1 MNTQGTIKTNEIAE
15 TANKLNCFAF
25 KCTTIDGKNIKSNN
39 TKKDFTNNLNEL
51 LKTIKGSNAELF
63 LIEFSSNGTAKAAK
77 NCFHLIKETTPGLAA
92 AAPVNYNY
100 QALEPARSLGEA
112 VKDARDLAE
121 MKSENKRLQDEIAR
135 LKLEAQEADD
145 EADEKAA
152 AAVELA
158 EKPADKIS
166 GYLKEILPSFLPLA
180 EKYLEIK
187 AMQAQTAA
195 NALSRPAPQA
205 PGRAPMRHPFRPLPN
220 ISDNAKIQSYFNF
233 VEKLPEHL
241 FNREVQYLQANAPG
255 LAQAVIEKFTEENLQ
270 EDENE

>member
-25 KCTTIDGKNIKSNN
+25 KCTTLDGKNVKGSVS
-39 TKKDFTNNLNEL
+39 KKDFEKNLNEL

-63 LIEFSSNGTAKAAK
+63 LIEFSSNGTSKAAK
-77 NCFHLIKETTPGLAA
+77 NCYHLIKDATPGLAA

-112 VKDARDLAE
+112 VKDARELAE
-121 MKSENKRLQDEIAR
+121 MKSENKRLQDEITR

-195 NALSRPAPQA
+195 NALIKPTAQA
-205 PGRAPMRHPFRPLPN
+205 TGRAPMRHPFRPLPN

-241 FNREVQYLQANAPG
+241 FNREVQYLQTNAPG
-255 LAQAVIEKFTEENLQ
+255 LAQAVIEKFTEENLN

>member
-25 KCTTIDGKNIKSNN
+25 KCTTIDGKLIKGNVP
-39 TKKDFTNNLNEL
+39 KKDFSNNLNEL

-63 LIEFSSNGTAKAAK
+63 FIEFSSNGTAKAAK

-112 VKDARDLAE
+112 VKDARELAE
-121 MKSENKRLQDEIAR
+121 MKSENKRLAAEITR
-135 LKLEAQEADD
+135 LQLEAEETEA

-195 NALSRPAPQA
+195 NALSRPAAQA

-220 ISDNAKIQSYFNF
+220 ISDNAKIESYFNF

-241 FNREVQYLQANAPG
+241 FNREVTYLQANAPG
-255 LAQAVIEKFTEENLQ
+255 LAQAVIERFTEENPT
-270 EDENE
+270 ENENQ

>member
-1 MNTQGTIKTNEIAE
+1 MHTQGTIKTNEIAE
-15 TANKLNCFAF
+15 TAKKLNCFAF
-25 KCTTIDGKNIKSNN
+25 KCTTLDGKLIKGNSNKN
-39 TKKDFTNNLNEL
+39 LFDSNLNEL
-51 LKTIKGSNAELF
+51 LKTIKGSNYELF
-63 LIEFSSNGTAKAAK
+63 LIEFSSNGQAKAAK
-77 NCFHLIKETTPGLAA
+77 NCYHLIKETAPGLAA
-92 AAPVNYNY
+92 PAPVNYNY

-112 VKDARDLAE
+112 VKDARELAE
-121 MKSENKRLQDEIAR
+121 LQSENKRLAEEITR
-135 LKLEAQEADD
+135 LRLEAEDKEA

-195 NALSRPAPQA
+195 NALNKPATTTPA
-205 PGRAPMRHPFRPLPN
+205 RAPMRHPFRPLPN
-220 ISDNAKIQSYFNF
+220 INDNAKIQNYFNF

-241 FNREVQYLQANAPG
+241 FNKEVAYLQANAPG
-255 LAQAVIEKFTEENLQ
+255 LAQAVIEKFTEENLN

>member
-15 TANKLNCFAF
+15 TAKKLNCFAF
-25 KCTTIDGKNIKSNN
+25 KCTTLDGKLIKGNSNKN
-39 TKKDFTNNLNEL
+39 LFDSNLNEL

-63 LIEFSSNGTAKAAK
+63 LIEFSSNGQAKAAK
-77 NCFHLIKETTPGLAA
+77 NCYHLIKETAPGLAA

-112 VKDARDLAE
+112 VKDARELAE
-121 MKSENKRLQDEIAR
+121 LQSENKRLAGEITR
-135 LKLEAQEADD
+135 LRLEAEDKEAD
-145 EADEKAA
+145 ADEKAA

-195 NALSRPAPQA
+195 NALNKPAAQTPA
-205 PGRAPMRHPFRPLPN
+205 RAPMRHPFRPLPN
-220 ISDNAKIQSYFNF
+220 INDNAKILSYFNF
-233 VEKLPEHL
+233 IEKLPEHL
-241 FNREVQYLQANAPG
+241 FNKEVTYLQANAPG

-270 EDENE
+270 ENENE

>member
-25 KCTTIDGKNIKSNN
+25 KCTTIDGKLIKGNN
-39 TKKDFTNNLNEL
+39 SKLNFTNNLNEL

-63 LIEFSSNGTAKAAK
+63 FIEFSSNGKAQAAK
-77 NCFHLIKETTPGLAA
+77 NCYHLIKETTPGLAA

-100 QALEPARSLGEA
+100 QALEPARTLTEA

-135 LKLEAQEADD
+135 LKLEAQEADE

-220 ISDNAKIQSYFNF
+220 INDNAKIKSYFDF

-241 FNREVQYLQANAPG
+241 FNREIQYLQTNAPG
-255 LAQAVIEKFTEENLQ
+255 LAQAVIERFTEETPQDN
-270 EDENE
+270 ENE

>member
-1 MNTQGTIKTNEIAE
+1 MNTNGTIKTNEIAE

-25 KCTTIDGKNIKSNN
+25 KCTTLDGKNVKGSVS
-39 TKKDFTNNLNEL
+39 KKDFEKNLNEL

-77 NCFHLIKETTPGLAA
+77 NCYHLIKETAPGVTA

-100 QALEPARSLGEA
+100 QALDPARSLGEA
-112 VKDARDLAE
+112 VKDARELAE
-121 MKSENKRLQDEIAR
+121 MKSENKRLQEEISR
-135 LKLEAQEADD
+135 LKLEAEETNEEA
-145 EADEKAA
+145 EEKANA
-152 AAVELA
+152 ALALA

-187 AMQAQTAA
+187 ALQAQTAA
-195 NALSRPAPQA
+195 NALNRPAQPA
-205 PGRAPMRHPFRPLPN
+205 PGRTPMRHPFRPLPN
-220 ISDNAKIQSYFNF
+220 ISDNAKIESYFNF

-241 FNREVQYLQANAPG
+241 FNKEVQYLQANAPG
-255 LAQAVIEKFTEENLQ
+255 LAQAIIERFTEETPQ
-270 EDENE
+270 DNETE

>member
-1 MNTQGTIKTNEIAE
+1 MNTQGTIKTTEIAE
-15 TANKLNCFAF
+15 TAKKLNCFAF
-25 KCTTIDGKNIKSNN
+25 KCTTLDGKNIKGSVS
-39 TKKDFTNNLNEL
+39 KKDFENNLNEL
-51 LKTIKGSNAELF
+51 LKTIKGSSAELF

-77 NCFHLIKETTPGLAA
+77 NCYHLIKDTAPGLAA
-92 AAPVNYNY
+92 APINHNY

-112 VKDARDLAE
+112 VKDARELAE
-121 MKSENKRLQDEIAR
+121 LQSENKRLSAEIQR
-135 LKLEAQEADD
+135 LQLEAEDTEA

-158 EKPADKIS
+158 EKPGDKIS
-166 GYLKEILPSFLPLA
+166 GYLKDILPSFLPLA

-187 AMQAQTAA
+187 AMQAQTAKDA
-195 NALSRPAPQA
+195 NNKPAAQA
-205 PGRAPMRHPFRPLPN
+205 TVRAPMRHPFRPLPN

-241 FNREVQYLQANAPG
+241 FNREVAYLQANAPG
-255 LAQAVIEKFTEENLQ
+255 LAQAVIEKFTEENLN

>member
-25 KCTTIDGKNIKSNN
+25 KCTTLDGKNVKGSVS
-39 TKKDFTNNLNEL
+39 KKDFEKNLNEL

-63 LIEFSSNGTAKAAK
+63 LIEFSSNGTSKAAK

-112 VKDARDLAE
+112 VKDARELAE
-121 MKSENKRLQDEIAR
+121 LQSENKRLAAEITR
-135 LKLEAQEADD
+135 LQLEAEETDD
-145 EADEKAA
+145 EAEEKANA
-152 AAVELA
+152 ALALA
-158 EKPADKIS
+158 EKPADKIT

-195 NALSRPAPQA
+195 NALIKPAPPA
-205 PGRAPMRHPFRPLPN
+205 RAPMRHPFRPLPN

-255 LAQAVIEKFTEENLQ
+255 LAQAVIEKFTEENLN
-270 EDENE
+270 EDDN